1 MHWPARPSRQKAAA
15 AASRYARDEN
25 FVAGPHGLDPGT
37 DLLDRA
43 DRLVPE
49 DAAAGDLRCVAVEDV
64 QVAAADGDGVDAH
77 GRIGIVQN
85 SGIW

>member
-1 MHWPARPSRQKAAA
+1 
-15 AASRYARDEN
+15 
-25 FVAGPHGLDPGT
+25 
-37 DLLDRA
+37 LLDRA